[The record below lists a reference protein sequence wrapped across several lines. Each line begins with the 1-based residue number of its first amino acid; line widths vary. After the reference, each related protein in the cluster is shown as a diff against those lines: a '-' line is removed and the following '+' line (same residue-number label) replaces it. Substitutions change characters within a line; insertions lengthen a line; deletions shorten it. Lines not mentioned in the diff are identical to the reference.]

1 MFAGLPGIGV
11 GTLFYI
17 LTALWMPVRELGFLV
32 TGRSSFARWR
42 LVGTQ
47 VVYACSVIL
56 SILIADRVLMWVMG
70 GMTPGSFSPAL
81 LLHRELGAHAPHS
94 IMAAPIM
101 ASVLLLGA
109 VLLVVELSRL
119 YHHVMDNDPVESG
132 PGDLPEPIRD

>member
-17 LTALWMPVRELGFLV
+17 ITALWMPVREFGLLV
-32 TGRSSFARWR
+32 RGRSSLARWR
-42 LVGTQ
+42 VVGTQ

-56 SILIADRVLMWVMG
+56 SIMIADRILMWVMG
-70 GMTPGSFSPAL
+70 GMAPGSFSPAL
-81 LLHRELGAHAPHS
+81 LLNRQLGAHAPRS

-101 ASVLLLGA
+101 ASILLLGG

-119 YHHVMDNDPVESG
+119 YHYLIDDGRIESG
-132 PGDLPEPIRD
+132 PGDLPEPLRD

>member
-17 LTALWMPVRELGFLV
+17 LTALWMPFRELGMLV
-32 TGRSSFARWR
+32 TGRSSVARWR

-47 VVYACSVIL
+47 VIYACSVIL
-56 SILIADRVLMWVMG
+56 SIMVADRVLLWVMG

-81 LLHRELGAHAPHS
+81 LLHRELGSHAPHS

-101 ASVLLLGA
+101 ASILLLGG
-109 VLLVVELSRL
+109 VLLVVELSRV
-119 YHHVMDNDPVESG
+119 YHHVMDDDRVEST
-132 PGDLPEPIRD
+132 PSDLPEPLRD